1 MAFPV
6 SLEAQM
12 SQSILQEFVKLAKW
26 EDRGQ
31 YAQAMQAE
39 KSQRQL
45 HKMMRDSQ
53 EVYKR
58 PAAGVIG
65 TVSASIG
72 SQKHLQEADDS
83 TPNPNTDKKKKKS
96 SKNNAPAATPL
107 TWSEKVRILRQLP
120 PPFIVQLSHHIWSC
134 IYSLYVTLHNQST
147 GTDTT
152 IIFVSTSYLI
162 YKEHTNRQT
171 LDDMWY
177 QS

>member
-1 MAFPV
+1 M
-6 SLEAQM
+6 
-12 SQSILQEFVKLAKW
+12 QEFVKLAKW

-83 TPNPNTDKKKKKS
+83 TSDTNNDTKKKKS
-96 SKNNAPAATPL
+96 SKNSAAAAIPSTWFEKVRTGFIFDYAYTVCMSCFLDL
-107 TWSEKVRILRQLP
+107 TWS
-120 PPFIVQLSHHIWSC
+120 
-134 IYSLYVTLHNQST
+134 
-147 GTDTT
+147 
-152 IIFVSTSYLI
+152 
-162 YKEHTNRQT
+162 
-171 LDDMWY
+171 
-177 QS
+177 